1 MVYQSKY
8 SWRSGYTPKVSAEIV
23 GNALERLKSESEEGT
38 VNAEMF
44 LEYSRPEQSETHA
57 LFEWRDHE
65 AAEKWR
71 LYQAGRIINQLDVT
85 LIEVPSEETEIV
97 LPHSDIENV
106 KAPIKVNAFVNIQS
120 KGPAKKGNYID
131 VMTAFRD
138 EEMKQRVLKNALWE
152 LEAFQRKY
160 ERYTELSEVIN
171 AIDNFKGVMNVGT
184 SKV

>member
-23 GNALERLKSESEEGT
+23 GNALERLKSESDGGT
-38 VNAEMF
+38 VNAEML
-44 LEYSRPEQSETHA
+44 LEYSRPEKSETHD
-57 LFEWRDHE
+57 LFEWHDHV

-85 LIEVPSEETEIV
+85 IIEVPSEETEIV
-97 LPHSDIENV
+97 LPHSEIENL

-120 KGPAKKGNYID
+120 KGPAKKGDYVD

-138 EEMKQRVLKNALWE
+138 EEMKRKVLKNALWE

-160 ERYTELSEVIN
+160 ERYTELAEVMESIN
-171 AIDNFKGVMNVGT
+171 NFKET
-184 SKV
+184 LT